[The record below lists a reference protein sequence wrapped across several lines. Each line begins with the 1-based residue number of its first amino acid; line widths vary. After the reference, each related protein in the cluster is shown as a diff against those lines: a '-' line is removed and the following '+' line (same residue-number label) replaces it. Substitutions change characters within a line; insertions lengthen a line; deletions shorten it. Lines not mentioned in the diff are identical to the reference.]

1 MQRFESSRPG
11 RRDSNLC
18 ISKSDL
24 LKWLNG
30 IWAAGRRLDCKKCGT
45 RTCNSRCGSSSPAPR
60 AESLTTEDW
69 AGCNSA
75 DALNCPME
83 RRIFVERAMNSM
95 SRNSRLAVLILGFA
109 ILTATATAWYF
120 RAGIGGKP
128 SAEALSFYQKGVD
141 DIQGGAFFAAVDLTP
156 IADQVAWRLI
166 PRECFRNLLRDPF

>member
-83 RRIFVERAMNSM
+83 RRIFVERAMNSRLIIIGGILAKHPAQVRLPKYDHVVETLP
-95 SRNSRLAVLILGFA
+95 SDRADQPLRVRILPRYRSAAFSASSRLFDLNGEANRVRTKQISAIITAV
-109 ILTATATAWYF
+109 
-120 RAGIGGKP
+120 
-128 SAEALSFYQKGVD
+128 V
-141 DIQGGAFFAAVDLTP
+141 
-156 IADQVAWRLI
+156 
-166 PRECFRNLLRDPF
+166 

>member
-1 MQRFESSRPG
+1 MQRIETSRPG

-18 ISKSDL
+18 ISKSGL

-83 RRIFVERAMNSM
+83 RRIFVERAMNSRHIII
-95 SRNSRLAVLILGFA
+95 SGILPKDPTQVRLPKHDHVVETF
-109 ILTATATAWYF
+109 
-120 RAGIGGKP
+120 P
-128 SAEALSFYQKGVD
+128 SD
-141 DIQGGAFFAAVDLTP
+141 R
-156 IADQVAWRLI
+156 ADQSLRVRILPRRARGNGLVADAHVSSASNDEPQRDASA
-166 PRECFRNLLRDPF
+166 PRSLAG